1 MNRKSTIGEKLLEA
15 REKTGMSLRD
25 IAQANG
31 LPLSRLE
38 SLENDQVD
46 FEKVDVYDISCLKV
60 YCFQIGLVYDDLI
73 KGVKL
78 KPIDLSAHQY
88 QPAGSFFKSIDTTYI
103 FKLTTVVIV
112 GSFLIYFL
120 IQGASISPKPASV
133 NSHTIEQFEL

>member
-78 KPIDLSAHQY
+78 KPVDLSAHQY
-88 QPAGSFFKSIDTTYI
+88 QPSVSFLKSIDASYLL
-103 FKLTTVVIV
+103 KLAAGVIV

-120 IQGASISPKPASV
+120 IQGVSTSPNPTPV